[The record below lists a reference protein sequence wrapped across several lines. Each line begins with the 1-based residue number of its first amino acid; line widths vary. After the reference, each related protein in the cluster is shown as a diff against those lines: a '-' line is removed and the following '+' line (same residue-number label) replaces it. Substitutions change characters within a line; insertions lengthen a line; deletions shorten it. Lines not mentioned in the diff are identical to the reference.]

1 MSCNFRDFFRY
12 NQINAGIMEYGGRV
26 KIKFSNEIIRPK
38 IEKSKEI
45 NRLIFK
51 FSKEIMDFTYIKK
64 GIQADIKSK
73 ISHYKVV
80 KVLTYS
86 INNSVVYKNITC
98 IYINTSCV
106 FINTSYIYR
115 LCKDKTCF
123 M

>member
-12 NQINAGIMEYGGRV
+12 NQINARIMEYGSRV
-26 KIKFSNEIIRPK
+26 KIKFSKEIIRSK

-64 GIQADIKSK
+64 GIQADIKSN

-86 INNSVVYKNITC
+86 INNSVVYKNTTC
-98 IYINTSCV
+98 IYINTSCIC
-106 FINTSYIYR
+106 INTSYIYR
-115 LCKDKTCF
+115 LCNGEICF

>member
-1 MSCNFRDFFRY
+1 
-12 NQINAGIMEYGGRV
+12 MEYGGRV
-26 KIKFSNEIIRPK
+26 KIKFSKEIIRSK

-64 GIQADIKSK
+64 GIQADIKSN
-73 ISHYKVV
+73 ISYYKVV

-86 INNSVVYKNITC
+86 INNSVIYKNITC